1 MQHNE
6 QSNGLNGKK
15 QLVRPQ
21 VVHPII
27 RVERF
32 TKNYYMGRTVVPALR
47 GVNLTVQQGEFVA
60 LMGPSGS
67 GKSTFMNLL
76 GCLDRPTSGSYL
88 LDGMPVSKMNSNQLA
103 DIRNQKIGFVFQS
116 FNLLSWMTALDNV
129 ELPLV
134 YAGMARAERKHR
146 AQQALSIVGLKSRAS
161 HRPVEMSGGQQ
172 QRVAI
177 ARALVTSPSLF
188 LADEPT
194 GNLDSQTSEQIIGIL
209 QELNARGLTVILVTH
224 EPDIARYAHRQV
236 KFRDGRIIEDTAT
249 IIRIDPTVG
258 TDLSRPPSLTTI
270 APVGTDL
277 SRPPDLSRPHPD
289 GIHTTSLDEYTHGR
303 DKSVDSDVGTDL
315 SRPPSNDI
323 HPTWDEY
330 GRDTSP
336 GPIVGTDLSRP
347 PSNDMQPTWDEYG
360 RDKSVPT
367 EEKQV
372 S

>member
-1 MQHNE
+1 MVHAE
-6 QSNGLNGKK
+6 QTNVMNGKR
-15 QLVRPQ
+15 QGSQPAV
-21 VVHPII
+21 I
-27 RVERF
+27 RVEQF
-32 TKNYYMGRTVVPALR
+32 SKNYYLGRTVVPALR
-47 GVNLTVQQGEFVA
+47 GVNLEVQRGEFVA

-76 GCLDRPTSGSYL
+76 GCLDRPTGGVYL
-88 LDGMPVSKMNSNQLA
+88 LDGVPVSKMNSNQLA

-134 YAGMARAERKHR
+134 YAGMKRAERRRR
-146 AQQALSIVGLKSRAS
+146 AQQALALVGLKTRAE

-209 QELNARGLTVILVTH
+209 QELNARGLTVVLVTH
-224 EPDIARYAHRQV
+224 EPDIASFARRQV
-236 KFRDGRIIEDTAT
+236 RFRDGRIVDDTGVAL
-249 IIRIDPTVG
+249 RIGNAVGADVSRPPFPDPGEKVG
-258 TDLSRPPSLTTI
+258 ADISRPPSH
-270 APVGTDL
+270 GM
-277 SRPPDLSRPHPD
+277 HP
-289 GIHTTSLDEYTHGR
+289 TLDEYTHTR
-303 DKSVDSDVGTDL
+303 RHDA
-315 SRPPSNDI
+315 
-323 HPTWDEY
+323 
-330 GRDTSP
+330 
-336 GPIVGTDLSRP
+336 
-347 PSNDMQPTWDEYG
+347 
-360 RDKSVPT
+360 

>member
-6 QSNGLNGKK
+6 QSKELNGKSP
-15 QLVRPQ
+15 LVRLQ
-21 VVHPII
+21 AIHPVI

-32 TKNYYMGRTVVPALR
+32 TKNYYLGRTVVPALR
-47 GVNLTVQQGEFVA
+47 GVNLEVQQGEFVA

-76 GCLDRPTSGSYL
+76 GCLDRPTTGSYL
-88 LDGMPVSKMNSNQLA
+88 LDGMPVSKMSSDQLA

-134 YAGMARAERKHR
+134 YTGVARAERKRR
-146 AQQALSIVGLKSRAS
+146 AQQALSMVGLKSRAS
-161 HRPVEMSGGQQ
+161 HRPVELSGGQQ

-194 GNLDSQTSEQIIGIL
+194 GNLDSQTSEQIIAIL
-209 QELNARGLTVILVTH
+209 QELNARGLTIVLVTH
-224 EPDIARYAHRQV
+224 EPDIARHARRQV
-236 KFRDGRIIEDTAT
+236 KFRDGRIVEDTDAT
-249 IIRIDPTVG
+249 LRIDPGVG
-258 TDLSRPPSLTTI
+258 TASARPRPSN
-270 APVGTDL
+270 
-277 SRPPDLSRPHPD
+277 
-289 GIHTTSLDEYTHGR
+289 IHATSLDEYER
-303 DKSVDSDVGTDL
+303 DQPVGSDVGTA
-315 SRPPSNDI
+315 SARPRPNNI
-323 HPTWDEY
+323 HPTRDEH
-330 GRDTSP
+330 GRDTSF
-336 GPIVGTDLSRP
+336 
-347 PSNDMQPTWDEYG
+347 
-360 RDKSVPT
+360 PT